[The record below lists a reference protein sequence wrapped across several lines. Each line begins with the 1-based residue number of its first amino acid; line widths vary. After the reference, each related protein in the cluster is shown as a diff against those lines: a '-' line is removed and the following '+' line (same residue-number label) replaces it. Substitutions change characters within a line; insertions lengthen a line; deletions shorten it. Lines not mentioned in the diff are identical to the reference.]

1 MASYKETGTK
11 EVRQHGRSTATMKII
26 YHADKG
32 RAALWA
38 ILRSSIE
45 NPQNKTAMSN
55 SSFQGSHKR
64 S

>member
-11 EVRQHGRSTATMKII
+11 RAGQHGRSSAAMKII
-26 YHADKG
+26 YHADQG

-38 ILRSSIE
+38 ILRSSTK

-55 SSFQGSHKR
+55 ISFQGSHKR